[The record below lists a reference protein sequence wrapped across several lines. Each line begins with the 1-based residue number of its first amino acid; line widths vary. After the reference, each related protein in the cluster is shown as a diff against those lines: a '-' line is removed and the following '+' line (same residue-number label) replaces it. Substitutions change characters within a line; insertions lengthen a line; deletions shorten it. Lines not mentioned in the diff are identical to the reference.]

1 MRIKLSI
8 PMIGPN
14 VQWEPM
20 SNVDH
25 LNMHPNTYNAL
36 NFLGKQMVM
45 LSIFIVVPGPIRPEK
60 IKTYLATVYHYII

>member
-8 PMIGPN
+8 PTIGPN

-25 LNMHPNTYNAL
+25 LNMHL
-36 NFLGKQMVM
+36 
-45 LSIFIVVPGPIRPEK
+45 
-60 IKTYLATVYHYII
+60 IIP